1 MADPATIFGIVSG
14 AAGLVLQCAKVA
26 KTLGDLAEK
35 HKNAQITI
43 LSIIQE
49 IEIIEAA
56 WKRTGEWSHEV
67 DEGTLANSDLLQR
80 LDRSLEVGQIIM
92 SALEEDIASYRSK
105 SESLSFFQ
113 RSKVVWNEGQLQAH
127 QQRIRGQVG
136 AMAFLLQVLNL

>member
-49 IEIIEAA
+49 VEMIEAA
-56 WKRTGEWSHEV
+56 WKKIGEWSHEV
-67 DEGTLANSDLLQR
+67 DAGTLANSDLLQR
-80 LDRSLEVGQIIM
+80 LDRSLEVGHIVM
-92 SALEEDIASYRSK
+92 SALEEDIAVYRGQR
-105 SESLSFFQ
+105 ERLSFLQ
-113 RSKVVWNEGQLQAH
+113 RSKIVWNEGQLQAH

-136 AMAFLLQVLNL
+136 AMTLLLQVLNL